1 MTPSASTPLEPASNG
16 ARSDAD
22 DALGRPGATR
32 WLPQTDGT
40 RLAETGLRVSGM
52 HCAACS
58 GLIEAALRR
67 LPGVEQADVSGA
79 AERATV
85 RWRPDRL
92 TIGQLIDAV
101 RAAGYDAVP
110 EGAASERD
118 LRRREHRAALW
129 RWFVAAFCAMQVMM
143 LATPSYLVSGDEIA
157 PDLRQLLNWGSWVMS
172 LPVIGLSAA
181 PFLVGA
187 WRSLRQRRLG
197 MDVPVALGI
206 VVTFVASSAATFH
219 PGGWFGGEVYFDS
232 LTMFV
237 SFLLGARYLEVRARH
252 RAAEQLESALES
264 VPRTALRIDDD
275 GVARPLPAAQLQRDD
290 RVLVPLGQAFP
301 ADGLLIEGT
310 TAADESLLTGEPRPV
325 DKAPGERVVAGSVNV
340 MAPVKM
346 RVERAGDA
354 TTLHAVMALM
364 REAATQRPALAR
376 EADRW
381 AAPFLWV
388 VLLLAAGAAAVWSIF
403 DPARA
408 LWVAVA
414 VLIVTCPCALTL
426 AVPSALLAAAGA
438 LARRGVL
445 LRRIDAL
452 EALASVDA
460 VFLDK
465 TGTVTEDTLGL
476 RAVQR
481 LDGGPAHP
489 HDVDRLQALAAS
501 LARWSAHPLARAL
514 AQANP
519 TGDHGPVELHWRD
532 VREVAG
538 AGLEARA
545 PDGALWR
552 LGSARHVGA
561 PPDESSA
568 AASLWFGTPGG
579 AALRFDFDEKLRDDA
594 ISAVAALRASGLTV
608 TLLSGDRQARASA
621 IGREL
626 GVDAV
631 IAPATPAR
639 KLQVVADAQRAGQ
652 RVWMVGDGVNDAPV
666 LARADVSMAM
676 GQGAALARQ
685 QADAVILR
693 DQLGELVFARTLARR
708 TMAIVRQ
715 NLWWAALYNAVCV
728 PLALTGWLPPW
739 AAGLGMAT
747 SSLLVISNSL
757 RLAR

>member
-1 MTPSASTPLEPASNG
+1 MNSASSGTGSG
-16 ARSDAD
+16 AD
-22 DALGRPGATR
+22 DAGGRSGPTR
-32 WLPQTDGT
+32 WLPQADGS
-40 RLAETGLRVSGM
+40 RLAETGLRISGM
-52 HCAACS
+52 HCAACA

-67 LPGVEQADVSGA
+67 MPGVEQADVSGA

-92 TIGQLIDAV
+92 AIGQLIDAV
-101 RAAGYDAVP
+101 RSAGYDAVP

-143 LATPSYLVSGDEIA
+143 LATPSYLVSGDELA

-172 LPVIGLSAA
+172 LPVMGLSAM
-181 PFLVGA
+181 PFLSGA

-206 VVTFVASSAATFH
+206 LVTFVASSAATFH
-219 PGGWFGGEVYFDS
+219 PSGWFGHEVYFDS

-237 SFLLGARYLEVRARH
+237 SFLLGARYLELRARH

-264 VPRTALRIDDD
+264 VPRSALRIDDD
-275 GVARPLPAAQLQRDD
+275 GVARPVPAAQLQRDD

-301 ADGLLIEGT
+301 ADGELIEGA

-381 AAPFLWV
+381 AAPFLWT
-388 VLLLAAGAAAVWSIF
+388 VLLLAAGAAALWSVF

-408 LWVAVA
+408 VWVAVA

-452 EALASVDA
+452 EALACVDA
-460 VFLDK
+460 VYLDK

-476 RAVQR
+476 RSVHR
-481 LDGGPAHP
+481 VDGSSTQPG
-489 HDVDRLQALAAS
+489 DVDRLQAMAAS

-514 AQANP
+514 GQARP
-519 TGDHGPVELHWRD
+519 RGDSEPADWRWHE

-545 PDGALWR
+545 PDGTLWR
-552 LGSARHVGA
+552 LGSSRHVGA
-561 PPDESSA
+561 PADETSA
-568 AASLWFGTPGG
+568 TASLWFGTSSG
-579 AALRFDFDEKLRDDA
+579 ATLRFDFDEKLRDDA
-594 ISAVAALRASGLTV
+594 VAAVSALRASGLRV
-608 TLLSGDRQARASA
+608 TLLSGDRQSRANA
-621 IGREL
+621 IGTQL

-631 IAPATPAR
+631 IAPATPVL

-652 RVWMVGDGVNDAPV
+652 RVWMIGDGVNDAPV

-708 TMAIVRQ
+708 TMAVVRQ

-728 PLALTGWLPPW
+728 PLALAGWLPPW
-739 AAGLGMAT
+739 AAGLGMAA